1 LHKSS
6 GAVAIIASLIA
17 ACGGGGGGGSAPPP
31 PPPPPPPPET
41 IPLALTSANYSLA
54 AELTVDVAEAV
65 LQFAQLAS
73 DAADQLQANLQ
84 NPGTIACPNGGTL
97 ELTFTDSNA
106 DGVLNSGDSIQ
117 ASYHDCYQSSVN
129 DVINGDLTL
138 KTGEAAA
145 TMSMDAAP
153 SYAFELQ
160 FPAPFTVG
168 STGSASTVSGSLAVG
183 ILRDSFTTTL
193 GAASTA
199 ADDLNIAVVANGKNY
214 SEAPRSLVLHK
225 KLDYSAAT
233 YELRLAMVYRSQA
246 LGGQVTLA
254 TRDYVGGYFNTYPII
269 GLFDLAGAAPN
280 TVELRVG
287 GQYVIPGNEQ
297 STAELS
303 TDGFQTIASS
313 QVTPWASFTAGFLWW
328 EPLSYPGV
336 YPNGYAPQSMDII
349 TPQLALLFTR
359 PVNQGIRPANLPI
372 YFQYSVPVSGSSPQI
387 ATLSPIAPAGLDV
400 PVTVSYQGARVVV
413 TPAQALQPGTY
424 SLSTDGVGPFPV
436 TLLFTAQ

>member
-1 LHKSS
+1 MHKSS

-138 KTGEAAA
+138 KVGEAAA

-183 ILRDSFTTTL
+183 ILRDSLTTTL

-246 LGGQVTLA
+246 LGGQVALA

-303 TDGFQTIASS
+303 TDGFQTIESS
-313 QVTPWASFTAGFLWW
+313 QITPWGELYRRIFVVGASQLSRRLSQRLCAPIHGHHHPAARAAIHAAGQ
-328 EPLSYPGV
+328 PR
-336 YPNGYAPQSMDII
+336 D
-349 TPQLALLFTR
+349 
-359 PVNQGIRPANLPI
+359 PAREFADL
-372 YFQYSVPVSGSSPQI
+372 
-387 ATLSPIAPAGLDV
+387 
-400 PVTVSYQGARVVV
+400 
-413 TPAQALQPGTY
+413 
-424 SLSTDGVGPFPV
+424 FPV
-436 TLLFTAQ
+436 QRSRLAIIGAGRDAFTNRSGGPRHTHQPLF